1 MKIVKAITIKQ
12 PWAALIIAGIK
23 DTENRSWDTRY
34 RGELLIHA
42 GQKEDARGWARV
54 ADLGLMLPPELL
66 QSGVILG
73 SVELGDVVREHDSA
87 WASPYQWNWVLSGAQ
102 PATRFVEVSG
112 KLGLFAPPPD
122 WRRGF
127 VDMDKPGMTG
137 WSKVRDLAFTGA

>member
-1 MKIVKAITIKQ
+1 MKVVKAITIKQ

-23 DTENRSWDTRY
+23 DTENRSWETRY

-54 ADLGLMLPPELL
+54 AELGVALPQELL
-66 QSGVILG
+66 QFGVILG
-73 SVELGDVVREHDSA
+73 SVELDDIVREHDSA
-87 WASPYQWNWVLSGAQ
+87 WANPYQWNWVLSDAQ

-112 KLGLFAPPPD
+112 KLGLFAPPLD

-127 VDMDKPGMTG
+127 TDVDAPGLMG
-137 WSKVRDLAFTGA
+137 WSKVRDLAVTGG